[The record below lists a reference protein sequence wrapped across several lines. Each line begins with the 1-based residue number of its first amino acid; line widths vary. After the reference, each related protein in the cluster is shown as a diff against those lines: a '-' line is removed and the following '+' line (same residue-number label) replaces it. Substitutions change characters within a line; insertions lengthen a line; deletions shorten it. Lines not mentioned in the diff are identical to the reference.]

1 MSRAGRAVPWR
12 SRSAVFPHVFAHG
25 QALSSF
31 CVRQWLVMGAVIEK
45 RLRRVK
51 DRGES
56 PAIRISLTFV
66 RGTLYDE
73 R

>member
-51 DRGES
+51 DRG
-56 PAIRISLTFV
+56 SLLSGSFRRAV
-66 RGTLYDE
+66 SQARDG
-73 R
+73 